1 MTANELR
8 IGNWVLNKNGRH
20 IQVNRDMLGIVLILK
35 SIPLTPEVLEKCG
48 IWNFKTEK
56 SIDGIY
62 FLFAFSYGLD
72 GSSKIASVSVIQDDD
87 IITLRHIEHLHQLQN
102 IYSDFTNGEELQYTP

>member
-1 MTANELR
+1 MNFQIASLDLVIMEDISEKLHP
-8 IGNWVLNKNGRH
+8 KP
-20 IQVNRDMLGIVLILK
+20 
-35 SIPLTPEVLEKCG
+35 IPLTTEVLEKCG

-62 FLFAFSYGLD
+62 FLFAFSDGLD
-72 GSSKIASVSVIQDDD
+72 GSSKISSVSVIQDDD

-102 IYSDFTNGEELQYTP
+102 LIFALTGEELIYKP